1 MHDKTIYFTRHA
13 QAQHNVAEDYTIRDA
28 PLTKLGRQQ
37 SAELH
42 EDTEEHF
49 QRDAELLVSSPLRRP
64 MQTMIVGYAPLRKR
78 LEAEGKPVILLPE
91 LQEVND
97 LPCDT
102 GSDRSF
108 LESDPEFANL
118 DFTPLSDSPAHHG
131 GARWTSKQGFFA
143 PENVEERARW
153 VRKWLRERKEKKI
166 VVVAHG
172 DILRCIT
179 DGYRSATPW
188 ANAEV
193 RAYTFASADDDD
205 AKVVPVKEV
214 AKEGANAPTS
224 SDLQNGRNRTY

>member
-1 MHDKTIYFTRHA
+1 MTDKTIYFTRHA
-13 QAQHNVAEDYTIRDA
+13 QAEHNVAEDYTIRDA

-37 SAELH
+37 SAELR
-42 EDTEEHF
+42 EDTEELF
-49 QRDAELLVSSPLRRP
+49 QKEAELLVSSP
-64 MQTMIVGYAPLRKR
+64 R

-108 LESDPEFANL
+108 LESDPEFSGL
-118 DFTPLSDSPAHHG
+118 DFTPLSDSPAHHN
-131 GARWTSKQGFFA
+131 GASWTSKQGFFA

-153 VRKWLRERKEKKI
+153 VRRWLRERKEKKI

-193 RAYTFASADDDD
+193 RAYTFSSADDDD
-205 AKVVPVKEV
+205 AKVISVKEV
-214 AKEGANAPTS
+214 AKEGGNAPTS